1 MCLASSKGGD
11 GEDEWAPQAEV
22 FAVRDEWRLV
32 YNASSGCTDLF
43 AEMLDVRLSLPQLTQ
58 LLNLASGHDS
68 PGNERQ
74 IDSETNQDFNDFGNV
89 SLDLEEAE
97 RQEVVRALQSAWS
110 ELSRGISVDMSPI
123 GGSDSNM
130 FFSTAEFAPV
140 LAKSDLKRSVAL
152 NIRKIYVSVGLSGP
166 AADEGGHALVFDF
179 TSVIYQSTVSN
190 KDSSA
195 ALSVGSVACLEH
207 SASDSS
213 HRVFLSFN
221 SANSDHQHIIIA
233 PPDVQ
238 VAINTTV
245 TGEARQITD
254 LSVSLAALVVRVSP
268 SLLNCA
274 GMVLDAL
281 PSSAEYD
288 STLELRWALH
298 CPLVDL
304 LVYSEDALPLSL
316 GASEPLAGP
325 VFDDT
330 PAITSGMH
338 VVLNEFDISHLI
350 SDQSPASDSAIIRAG
365 SFSACVFA
373 KGSLSAVESPL
384 VSSPGLVSVL
394 IQSGRTST
402 GATKTVSL
410 KGILLYIGLLLH
422 LHTARL

>member
-1 MCLASSKGGD
+1 M
-11 GEDEWAPQAEV
+11 
-22 FAVRDEWRLV
+22 RDEWRLV
-32 YNASSGCTDLF
+32 YNASFGCTDLF

-58 LLNLASGHDS
+58 LLNMASGRDS
-68 PGNERQ
+68 PSNERQ
-74 IDSETNQDFNDFGNV
+74 IDSETNKDFNDFGNV
-89 SLDLEEAE
+89 SLDLDEAE

-110 ELSRGISVDMSPI
+110 ELSRGISADMSPI

-130 FFSTAEFAPV
+130 FFSTTEFPPAS
-140 LAKSDLKRSVAL
+140 AKSGLKRSVAL
-152 NIRKIYVSVGLSGP
+152 NIRKIHVSVGLSGP
-166 AADEGGHALVFDF
+166 AVDEEGHALVFDF

-195 ALSVGSVACLEH
+195 ALSVGSVVCLEH

-213 HRVFLSFN
+213 HRVFLLFN

-245 TGEARQITD
+245 TAEASQITD
-254 LSVSLAALVVRVSP
+254 LSVSLAPLMVRVSP

-274 GMVLDAL
+274 AMVLDAL

-298 CPLVDL
+298 CPLADL
-304 LVYSEDALPLSL
+304 LVYSEDATHLSL
-316 GASEPLAGP
+316 DASELVAGSI
-325 VFDDT
+325 FDDT
-330 PAITSGMH
+330 PAIASGMH
-338 VVLNEFDISHLI
+338 VVLNEFDISHFI
-350 SDQSPASDSAIIRAG
+350 ADRSPASDSAIIRVG

-384 VSSPGLVSVL
+384 VSSPGPVSVS
-394 IQSGRTST
+394 IQSGRTAT

-422 LHTARL
+422 LHTARY